1 MKKGDAVKVRAFGG
15 EFLTRRVVE
24 DLGKTII
31 ICSEAEFSRAQSE
44 GRDPNGIGFPVED
57 VQKISPKRE
66 RV

>member
-1 MKKGDAVKVRAFGG
+1 MNKGDAVTVRAFGG

-44 GRDPNGIGFPVED
+44 GRDPDGIGFPVED
-57 VQKISPKRE
+57 VEKISSR
-66 RV
+66 RDRM